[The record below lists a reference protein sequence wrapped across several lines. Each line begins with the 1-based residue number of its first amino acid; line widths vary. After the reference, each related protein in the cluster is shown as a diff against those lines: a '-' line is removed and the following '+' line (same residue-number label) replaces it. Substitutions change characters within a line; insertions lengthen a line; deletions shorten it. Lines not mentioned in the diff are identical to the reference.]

1 MLFEG
6 TQLPVFCHSSNRGLI
21 HSYPHPEINTGVFL
35 GERQGQEAFTETP
48 SGRLAIQSSH
58 GCARRHPVPVWSYL
72 GWGGPGVQAW
82 LKHLLRP
89 DPVLSPAGRV
99 SHGPTVIL

>member
-1 MLFEG
+1 MAVHAGILFRFG
-6 TQLPVFCHSSNRGLI
+6 AI
-21 HSYPHPEINTGVFL
+21 WWGV
-35 GERQGQEAFTETP
+35 
-48 SGRLAIQSSH
+48 
-58 GCARRHPVPVWSYL
+58 
-72 GWGGPGVQAW
+72 GPGVQAW